1 MNVLALVIFGS
12 SVFCADFGHGST
24 DYRERIVSESARSLE
39 SRIIGGE
46 RTAIEEYPFAVSI
59 TCDRSSRSI
68 WHLENRCFSSQVSLQ
83 NNGTFFGHDVEHF
96 CGGGIIG
103 EKWIITSAQCALR
116 IQVKPFH
123 VRAGS
128 SSYYEDGDIYGVQSV
143 VIHPAFN
150 AINYD
155 YDVGLV
161 ELSESITFDKTKQPI
176 KLPQT
181 HTPITDGSLV
191 RVPGWGASEFL
202 GPVSGQLLRT
212 TMKKINDETCQDA
225 NNGDMLTNRMF
236 CASSEKARPCVGDSG
251 SPLVYQ
257 NKLFGVASW
266 SRSCQLT
273 YPTVF
278 AAIAEMKDWISQVTG
293 IA

>member
-46 RTAIEEYPFAVSI
+46 RTAIEEYPFA
-59 TCDRSSRSI
+59 
-68 WHLENRCFSSQVSLQ
+68 VSLQ